1 MRRLSCEIVD
11 MTGGRTFKTA
21 GLLAVAC
28 MSLAMPLAANAGQT
42 DDSDDNDQAQ
52 QVTEDI
58 GCVATYDV
66 ILEAGKGRIKAEES
80 LRHARD
86 AALNAFRTDSDLP
99 EADVRAAVAQADQ
112 ALPDLLKQAN
122 QSLADYKAAC
132 DDAFMA
138 NPFADSASQ
147 PL

>member
-1 MRRLSCEIVD
+1 
-11 MTGGRTFKTA
+11 MTGGRILKMT
-21 GLLAVAC
+21 GLVAAAW
-28 MSLAMPLAANAGQT
+28 MSVAMPLAAHAAQA
-42 DDSDDNDQAQ
+42 DDPDDNEASQ

-66 ILEAGKGRIKAEES
+66 ILAAGKGRIKAEES

-86 AALNAFRTDSDLP
+86 AALDAFRTDSDLP

-122 QSLADYKAAC
+122 QNLAEYKAAC
-132 DDAFMA
+132 DAAFMA
-138 NPFADSASQ
+138 NPFADSDAQ

>member
-1 MRRLSCEIVD
+1 M
-11 MTGGRTFKTA
+11 MGGRVLKMA
-21 GLLAVAC
+21 GLLAAAW
-28 MSLAMPLAANAGQT
+28 MAGAMPLTAHAAQA
-42 DDSDDNDQAQ
+42 DDPDDNDSAQ

-66 ILEAGKGRIKAEES
+66 ILAAGKGRIKAEES

-86 AALNAFRTDSDLP
+86 AALDAFRTDSDLP

-112 ALPDLLKQAN
+112 ALPDLLRQVN
-122 QSLADYKAAC
+122 QSLAEYKAAC
-132 DDAFMA
+132 DAAFMA
-138 NPFADSASQ
+138 NPFADSDAQ

>member
-1 MRRLSCEIVD
+1 MLAAAC
-11 MTGGRTFKTA
+11 MA
-21 GLLAVAC
+21 LAV
-28 MSLAMPLAANAGQT
+28 PLAAHAGQT

-52 QVTEDI
+52 QVTADI

-66 ILEAGKGRIKAEES
+66 ILAAGKGRIKAQES
-80 LRHARD
+80 LRHARE
-86 AALNAFRTDSDLP
+86 AALDAFRTDSDLP

-122 QSLADYKAAC
+122 ESLAEYKAAC
-132 DDAFMA
+132 DEAFMA
-138 NPFADSASQ
+138 NPFADSDAQ